1 MDDPAGRGNGNESAD
16 PSSVPPPDELKE
28 LRRLLFVAEEAQVS
42 KIQER
47 LDDPEIHAEDV
58 GSVLPEAIALR
69 TARDDKLARALQPTV
84 EDAILTSV
92 RRDPQVLVDALFP
105 VMGPA
110 IRKAIASALA
120 SMLESF
126 NETLER
132 SFTAQGVRWRLEA
145 WRTGKPVAE
154 VILLRTL
161 VYRVEQVFLIH
172 RKTGLLLQHVSAT
185 AAGVGD
191 ADMIAGMLTA
201 IRDFVQDSFGGKEGE
216 SLDTFQVGELS
227 VWVEQGPL
235 AALAAV
241 IRGNAPK
248 DLRGVFTNAIEKIH
262 LESAR
267 ELQAFEGDASP
278 FERSRP
284 HLEACLKGERQKKAD
299 RAPRDRTGRAVRFL
313 RAAFALA
320 LVAVGIWAFF
330 AVRRNRRWDA
340 YLGRLASEPGIVV
353 TAEGRQGGRFFVKG
367 LRDPLA
373 ADPVAMLAAADLSS
387 RKVASE
393 WKPYQAL
400 APELIAKRARYVLE
414 APATV
419 TLSARDGAL
428 VAAGSAPRSWIEQ
441 ARGRSR
447 AIAGIVRYDDSALT
461 DEDAGRLDELRKR
474 IEGRVLLF
482 ARGSS
487 ELPPAESAKLRDTAK
502 DVEEV
507 ARLAAAVGSP
517 VRIEVVGRGDSIGT
531 EEANLALSRRRA
543 ERVAAELSPPG
554 GGALTFAADGVGSAR
569 PLRPEV
575 TENDREWNRSVS
587 FHLVLGEPNRTG
599 SPRR

>member
-1 MDDPAGRGNGNESAD
+1 VDDPAGRGNGNESPDA
-16 PSSVPPPDELKE
+16 SSPPPADALQE

-42 KIQER
+42 KLQER

-58 GSVLPEAIALR
+58 SRVLPEAVVIRLAK
-69 TARDDKLARALQPTV
+69 DDKLTRALQPTV
-84 EDAILTSV
+84 EEAILTSV

-110 IRKAIASALA
+110 IRKAISSALA

-145 WRTGKPVAE
+145 WRTGKPLAE

-185 AAGVGD
+185 AGGVED

-201 IRDFVQDSFGGKEGE
+201 IRDFVHDSFGGKEGD

-227 VWVEQGPL
+227 VWVEQGPQ

-248 DLRGVFTNAIEKIH
+248 DLRGVFTDAIEKIH
-262 LESAR
+262 RESAI
-267 ELQAFEGDASP
+267 ELEAFAGDATP

-284 HLEACLKGERQKKAD
+284 HLEACLKGERQKKAE
-299 RAPRDRTGRAVRFL
+299 RAPGARNRRAIRFL
-313 RAAFALA
+313 RGALA
-320 LVAVGIWAFF
+320 VLAVAIGIWAVT
-330 AVRRNRRWDA
+330 AARRNRRWDA
-340 YLGRLASEPGIVV
+340 YLARLGSEPGIVV
-353 TAEGRQGGRFFVKG
+353 TAEGRRGGRYFVNG

-373 ADPVAMLAAADLSS
+373 ADPVAMLAGSDLSA
-387 RKVASE
+387 RQIASD

-419 TLSARDGAL
+419 TLAAREGVL
-428 VAAGSAPRSWIEQ
+428 VAAGSASSRWIAE
-441 ARGRSR
+441 ARARSR
-447 AIAGIVRYDDSALT
+447 GIAGVARYDDSALT
-461 DEDAGRLDELRKR
+461 DADASRFEALRRR

-482 ARGSS
+482 PRGSS
-487 ELPPAESAKLRDTAK
+487 ELPPAEIAKLKATAS
-502 DVEEV
+502 DLGEA
-507 ARLAAAVGSP
+507 ARIAAALGRTLQV
-517 VRIEVVGRGDSIGT
+517 EVIGRGDSVGS
-531 EEANLALSRRRA
+531 EEANLVLSRRRA
-543 ERVAAELSPPG
+543 ERVAETLRPAG
-554 GGALTFAADGVGSAR
+554 RDGLTLAVVGVGSAK
-569 PLRPEV
+569 PLKPEV
-575 TENDREWNRSVS
+575 TENDRDWNRSVS
-587 FHLVLGEPNRTG
+587 FRLVAGPPDRAG
-599 SPRR
+599 SPSP